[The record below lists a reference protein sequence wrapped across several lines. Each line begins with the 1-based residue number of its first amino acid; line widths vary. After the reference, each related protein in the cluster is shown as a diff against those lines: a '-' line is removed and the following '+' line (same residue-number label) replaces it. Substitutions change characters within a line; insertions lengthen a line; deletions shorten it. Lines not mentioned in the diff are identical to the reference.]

1 MPLAA
6 NKATATA
13 LGADIRA
20 LRKSRSLTLF
30 QLAAELNRS
39 TGWLSHVERGQIDAG
54 VADLKNLATLFDLP
68 VSFFFR
74 NDEAPEAE
82 RGAVVRAA
90 NRAEIGSPLEGLTE
104 ELLSPD
110 LNHPFEMIRSTFQPG
125 AESGIVPARATEE
138 GGYVASGELI
148 LWIGGTRHHLHTGD
162 SFHFAKQPYRWKNP
176 GDIAAIL
183 IWIVSPPIY

>member
-1 MPLAA
+1 MALAA
-6 NKATATA
+6 NKTTATA

-20 LRKSRSLTLF
+20 LRKSRGLTLY
-30 QLAAELNRS
+30 QLASQLNRS

-54 VADLKNLATLFDLP
+54 VNDLKNLAAVFDLP

-82 RGAVVRAA
+82 RGTIVRAA
-90 NRAEIGSPLEGLTE
+90 HRAEIGNTSEGLTE

-110 LNHPFEMIRSTFQPG
+110 LNHAFEMIRSTFQPG

-138 GGYVASGELI
+138 GGYVAEGELI

-162 SFHFAKQPYRWKNP
+162 SFHFARQPYRWKNP
-176 GDIAAIL
+176 GT
-183 IWIVSPPIY
+183 